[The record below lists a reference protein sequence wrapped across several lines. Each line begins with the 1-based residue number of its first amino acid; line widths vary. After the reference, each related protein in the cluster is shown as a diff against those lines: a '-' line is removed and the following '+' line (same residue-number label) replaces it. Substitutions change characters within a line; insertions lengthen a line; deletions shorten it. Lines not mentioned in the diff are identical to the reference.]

1 MNRKRKSITELLK
14 KKKQKVKMYKNKPKF
29 IGKTQINPI
38 PPECDKPK
46 REYSLLHQYVYGN
59 TPIDYRDGSGSDS
72 D

>member
-1 MNRKRKSITELLK
+1 
-14 KKKQKVKMYKNKPKF
+14 
-29 IGKTQINPI
+29 

-59 TPIDYRDGSGSDS
+59 TPIDYRGSSGSDS